1 MGNSRSSRRNKTG
14 TKITTQNARMNSVT
28 QNTVCQSL
36 SAPPVENPLPLS
48 PLPSVPLPP
57 TKKDRRPVNP
67 VARSVQSRVPVWRNA
82 HGDMISITTS
92 HPIESTNDSS
102 SDSSPRLTHN
112 ATPVHE
118 HHRNPSPDHHHYH
131 NQHAT
136 DLFSHHHH
144 SDPLTSSQPSYT
156 STYFGSDL
164 FLSAR
169 PLLLFLSTGHFSI
182 YTARYLIFVSTRYV
196 VVLSTGYLLVLNL
209 LMSLCLLCQGHK
221 RYIKPHM

>member
-14 TKITTQNARMNSVT
+14 PKITTQNARMNSVT

-156 STYFGSDL
+156 STYSDPISSYQL
-164 FLSAR
+164 DPSFYSYQ
-169 PLLLFLSTGHFSI
+169 PDTSPFTPPDTSYSYQPDMSSFSQPD
-182 YTARYLIFVSTRYV
+182 TSSSSIF
-196 VVLSTGYLLVLNL
+196 
-209 LMSLCLLCQGHK
+209 
-221 RYIKPHM
+221 

>member
-14 TKITTQNARMNSVT
+14 TKTTTQKTGMNLVT
-28 QNTVCQSL
+28 QNTVCNSL
-36 SAPPVENPLPLS
+36 SAPPVETPLPPS

-131 NQHAT
+131 NQHST
-136 DLFSHHHH
+136 DLSSHHHH
-144 SDPLTSSQPSYT
+144 SDPFTSSQHSYT
-156 STYFGSDL
+156 VPTRIR
-164 FLSAR
+164 FLLISQT
-169 PLLLFLSTGHFSI
+169 PLSIPINQTLLHSHRRIPHIRINQICHRSLNRIPPHPQSSNVI
-182 YTARYLIFVSTRYV
+182 MSFVSMTQKIY
-196 VVLSTGYLLVLNL
+196 
-209 LMSLCLLCQGHK
+209 
-221 RYIKPHM
+221 